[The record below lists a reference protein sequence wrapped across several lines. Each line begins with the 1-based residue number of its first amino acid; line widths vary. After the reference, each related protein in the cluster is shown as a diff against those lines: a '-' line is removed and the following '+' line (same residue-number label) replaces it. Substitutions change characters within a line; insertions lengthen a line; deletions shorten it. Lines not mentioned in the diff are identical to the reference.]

1 MRNTFGVIPLLAI
14 VLFSCSSKQKSTIS
28 LFDIDSLTTAQVKY
42 LTAHRAE
49 LNKTS
54 SLGDS
59 SSSASFMPKD
69 TIAWKNE
76 LEIFNVLDLI
86 NKPINRNS
94 YSIENLPDTKSN
106 LSVKSFTIKS
116 SLPEDEKK
124 NLQIE
129 YLKIYYQNSINKIR
143 RIEGQ
148 YRELSMMNKT
158 GKVLIMEFQPVK
170 DSMILTSY
178 SITGGQKMFIGDSV
192 QYKISSSVTLTK

>member
-1 MRNTFGVIPLLAI
+1 MRNTFGAILLLAI
-14 VLFSCSSKQKSTIS
+14 VLFSCSNKQKSTVS
-28 LFDIDSLTTAQVKY
+28 LFDMDSLTSAQVKY

-59 SSSASFMPKD
+59 SGSASFTPKD
-69 TIAWKNE
+69 TLAWKNE
-76 LEIFNVLDLI
+76 LEIFNVLDII

-106 LSVKSFTIKS
+106 LSVKTFAIKS

-124 NLQIE
+124 NLPIE

-143 RIEGQ
+143 RIEGE
-148 YRELSMMNKT
+148 YRELNMMNKT